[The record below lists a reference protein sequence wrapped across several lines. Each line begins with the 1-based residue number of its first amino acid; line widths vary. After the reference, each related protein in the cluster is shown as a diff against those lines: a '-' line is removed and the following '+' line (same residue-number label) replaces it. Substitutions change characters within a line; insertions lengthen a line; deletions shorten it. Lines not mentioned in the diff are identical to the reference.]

1 MNPWHMQ
8 TTVQVYMQEHPNI
21 YVNLYRWKFWR
32 PAEHSRTVDKLN
44 DGACHR
50 LIVSTCWTSR
60 LVRRNSRREL
70 RLPAACPGLS
80 LVSRHE
86 IEDRRH
92 LGLSSYFSTQFLASS
107 APPPKANPMS
117 PLSPAPVAFSPPIG
131 AQPFTSTSIEAVGL
145 AEAAEL
151 HGALVRC
158 GGSRGTRC
166 RGAAGEGRRLP
177 FRRWS
182 STSI

>member
-1 MNPWHMQ
+1 MSAGW
-8 TTVQVYMQEHPNI
+8 T
-21 YVNLYRWKFWR
+21 
-32 PAEHSRTVDKLN
+32 
-44 DGACHR
+44 
-50 LIVSTCWTSR
+50 LIMSAGWTSC
-60 LVRRNSRREL
+60 LVHAQKQSNRVELACLVSRS
-70 RLPAACPGLS
+70 AS
-80 LVSRHE
+80 VSRHE

-131 AQPFTSTSIEAVGL
+131 AQPFTSTSIEVVGL